1 MSRRDPELTTA
12 QVTPISRQ
20 ELQAKMG
27 AGAVILIDAQ
37 ADGWY
42 EREHLPGALRSGVH
56 AVDELAATL
65 SDDRSAEIV
74 VYCWSETCDAS
85 ARVSTDLARRG
96 YTNVRRYV
104 EGKRDWLEAGLP
116 IDSGGPSAGGPAEP
130 SSAAHE
136 GGQP

>member
-1 MSRRDPELTTA
+1 MSGRDPELTTA

-56 AVDELAATL
+56 HVDELAASL
-65 SDDRSAEIV
+65 SDDRSAELV

-85 ARVSTDLARRG
+85 ARVSSDLARRG
-96 YTNVRRYV
+96 YRNVRRYV
-104 EGKRDWLEAGLP
+104 EGKRDWIEAGLQ
-116 IDSGGPSAGGPAEP
+116 IDSAPPAD
-130 SSAAHE
+130 E